1 MDEGEARMTRSK
13 PESPDQ
19 IAEEITSIRDN
30 IGELVSELDHRRHEA
45 LNVGR
50 QIRRHGPLL
59 ALGGLAVLGLAA
71 GGILIAR
78 QRAKAR
84 RRLPARAMRIGQAL
98 ARIVE
103 HPEREAPPPPSIG
116 RKILTAA
123 GVAAASMLTKR
134 LLQGILASDKRVERQ
149 Q

>member
-1 MDEGEARMTRSK
+1 MTRSK
-13 PESPDQ
+13 PETPDQ

-78 QRAKAR
+78 R
-84 RRLPARAMRIGQAL
+84 R
-98 ARIVE
+98 
-103 HPEREAPPPPSIG
+103 S
-116 RKILTAA
+116 
-123 GVAAASMLTKR
+123 
-134 LLQGILASDKRVERQ
+134 
-149 Q
+149 